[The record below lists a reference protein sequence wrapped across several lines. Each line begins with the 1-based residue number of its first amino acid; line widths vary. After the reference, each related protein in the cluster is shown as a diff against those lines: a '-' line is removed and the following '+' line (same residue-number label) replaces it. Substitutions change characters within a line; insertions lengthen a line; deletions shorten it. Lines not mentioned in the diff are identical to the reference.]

1 VRWVNTQVVPT
12 IMDAPLDTVS
22 ANEWLVQTV
31 PFSGGDVVFSA
42 VNADKVVASALNV
55 REGAAVFM
63 IDRTTSLAGDFIT
76 TMKLYDR
83 EGYQLHSRL

>member
-1 VRWVNTQVVPT
+1 
-12 IMDAPLDTVS
+12 
-22 ANEWLVQTV
+22 
-31 PFSGGDVVFSA
+31 
-42 VNADKVVASALNV
+42 VASALNV